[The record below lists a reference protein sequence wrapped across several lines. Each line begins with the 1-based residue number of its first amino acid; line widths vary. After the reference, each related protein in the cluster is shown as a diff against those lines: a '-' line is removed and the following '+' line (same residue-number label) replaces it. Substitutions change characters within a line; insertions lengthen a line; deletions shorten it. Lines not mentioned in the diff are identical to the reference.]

1 MGLSTTRPK
10 MRDHCVRLI
19 YRRGAGVRVSLKLAR
34 QGNWQEGAGEGRV
47 RLRDPDDPKS
57 GRAEISKTETTL
69 SF

>member
-19 YRRGAGVRVSLKLAR
+19 HRRGAGVSLKLAR
-34 QGNWQEGAGEGRV
+34 QGNWQERAGEGRV
-47 RLRDPDDPKS
+47 RSRHPDDPKS
-57 GRAEISKTETTL
+57 GRAEISKTETAL